1 MCNNTVYTA
10 LNSDFVPFT
19 MDLTFTS
26 ATTSRVCGINIQT
39 RMDSIYE
46 NFEVFSVSLSDASA
60 NTRIRLGEN
69 KMIRI
74 TDEQSKSESTCRFLI
89 FMSLFLQEL

>member
-1 MCNNTVYTA
+1 MCNNTVFTA
-10 LNSDFVPFT
+10 LNSDYVPLT
-19 MDLTFTS
+19 VDLTLTS
-26 ATTSRVCGINIQT
+26 ATSPVCGIIVQT

-60 NTRIRLGEN
+60 TRVRFGEN

-74 TDEQSKSESTCRFLI
+74 TDEQSKS
-89 FMSLFLQEL
+89 